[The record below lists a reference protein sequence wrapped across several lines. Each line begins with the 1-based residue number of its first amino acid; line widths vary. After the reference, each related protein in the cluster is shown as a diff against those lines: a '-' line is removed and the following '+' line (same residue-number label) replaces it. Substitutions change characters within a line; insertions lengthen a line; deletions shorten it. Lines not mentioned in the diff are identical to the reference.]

1 MGSSKRLV
9 LIIQPE
15 LFMKKTVV
23 ITSAFVIAL
32 FAGLS
37 SIPQVRSFVHGIA
50 PSLGIEGGTS
60 SARTPSISTLDLQ
73 ATLESQN
80 PNAESASAEVVGKL
94 VEIDQTTS
102 EPENLPPASFLL
114 NEVQESNI
122 RLAQSTEP
130 ARTLNAVQS
139 LPVVNR
145 TPKLSSFEQV
155 TDEGVQVPSASSG
168 GTIIDSSATLIFLND
183 ITVPA
188 QADGIITNLQVD
200 EGSMVR
206 KGDPI
211 YQLDPRLANAE
222 IAVQSKELEQAKL
235 KYEDVS
241 NLEFSKLAH
250 KVAITE
256 FQISNNLVTK
266 QAEDEMTNKKKELEA
281 EKARLQVV
289 VSEME
294 KRKDLTL
301 VGVSEAKLDAAK
313 VQLDV
318 RSFAAPWD
326 GIVSKIDKRQSAY
339 VRAGEPILQLTDMRR
354 IRVKGEFTVTTGV
367 PPHLVLNSPA
377 RVIIEVAPG
386 VEESVD
392 GVVGFVS
399 PKAVSLNQYPYWI
412 EIDNRLL
419 PDGQYL
425 FRGVM
430 RARVEIQPR
439 RQ

>member
-1 MGSSKRLV
+1 
-9 LIIQPE
+9 
-15 LFMKKTVV
+15 
-23 ITSAFVIAL
+23 
-32 FAGLS
+32 
-37 SIPQVRSFVHGIA
+37 
-50 PSLGIEGGTS
+50 
-60 SARTPSISTLDLQ
+60 
-73 ATLESQN
+73 
-80 PNAESASAEVVGKL
+80 L
-94 VEIDQTTS
+94 VEIDQ
-102 EPENLPPASFLL
+102 LPSQSNNFLK
-114 NEVQESNI
+114 NEEQESHI

-130 ARTLNAVQS
+130 ARTLNAIQT
-139 LPVVNR
+139 LPTVGR
-145 TPKLSSFEQV
+145 TTKLSSFEQT
-155 TDEGVQVPSASSG
+155 TDDGVQVPSASSNG
-168 GTIIDSSATLIFLND
+168 LIIDPSATLVFMNNIS
-183 ITVPA
+183 VPA

-235 KYEDVS
+235 KFEDTS
-241 NLEFSKLAH
+241 NLDFSKLAH
-250 KVAITE
+250 EVAITE
-256 FQISNNLVTK
+256 YQISNNLVTK
-266 QAEDEMTNKKKELEA
+266 QAEDEMTNKKKALEA

-289 VSEME
+289 VSEMD

-313 VQLDV
+313 VQLDL

-354 IRVKGEFTVTTGV
+354 IRVKGEFTVTAGV

-377 RVIIEVAPG
+377 KVIIEIAPG

-392 GVVGFVS
+392 GIVGFVS
-399 PKAVSLNQYPYWI
+399 PSALSLNQYPYWI

-425 FRGVM
+425 FRGGM

>member
-1 MGSSKRLV
+1 MGSSERLV

-15 LFMKKTVV
+15 LFMKKTF
-23 ITSAFVIAL
+23 IISSAFAVAL

-37 SIPQVRSFVHGIA
+37 SIPQVRSLVNGVI

-60 SARTPSISTLDLQ
+60 NTKVPSISTLELQ
-73 ATLESQN
+73 AAQELQYSN
-80 PNAESASAEVVGKL
+80 MESARADSLGKL
-94 VEIDQTTS
+94 VEIDQ
-102 EPENLPPASFLL
+102 LPSQHNNFLK
-114 NEVQESNI
+114 NEEQESHI

-130 ARTLNAVQS
+130 ARTLNAVQT
-139 LPVVNR
+139 LPTVGR
-145 TPKLSSFEQV
+145 TAKLSSFEQT
-155 TDEGVQVPSASSG
+155 TDGGVQVPSASSNG
-168 GTIIDSSATLIFLND
+168 LIIDPSATLIFMND
-183 ITVPA
+183 ISVPA

-235 KYEDVS
+235 KFEDTS
-241 NLEFSKLAH
+241 NLDFSKLAH
-250 KVAITE
+250 EVAITE
-256 FQISNNLVTK
+256 YQISNNLVTK
-266 QAEDEMTNKKKELEA
+266 QAEDEMTNKKKALEA

-289 VSEME
+289 VSEMD

-313 VQLDV
+313 VQLDL

-354 IRVKGEFTVTTGV
+354 IRVKGEFTVTAGV

-377 RVIIEVAPG
+377 KVIIEIAPG

-392 GVVGFVS
+392 GIVGFVS
-399 PKAVSLNQYPYWI
+399 PSAVSLNQYPYWI

>member
-1 MGSSKRLV
+1 
-9 LIIQPE
+9 
-15 LFMKKTVV
+15 MKKTFIVS
-23 ITSAFVIAL
+23 SAVAIAL
-32 FAGLS
+32 LAGLS
-37 SIPQVRSFVHGIA
+37 SVPQVRTFVHGLV
-50 PSLGIEGGTS
+50 PSLGVEGGVATKETTPTATLPLGDMRSFQEANLSVTEQDFKGQLVDIDQPTS
-60 SARTPSISTLDLQ
+60 SAPEL
-73 ATLESQN
+73 ATVAHSKSEESK
-80 PNAESASAEVVGKL
+80 PRVL
-94 VEIDQTTS
+94 
-102 EPENLPPASFLL
+102 
-114 NEVQESNI
+114 
-122 RLAQSTEP
+122 LAQSTEP
-130 ARTLNAVQS
+130 ARSLNVVQTAV
-139 LPVVNR
+139 PNDR
-145 TPKLSSFEQV
+145 MTKLSSFEQV
-155 TDEGVQVPSASSG
+155 PNEGVQVPAVSSSG
-168 GTIIDSSATLIFLND
+168 TLIDAGATLVFVND

-200 EGSMVR
+200 EGNMVR

-222 IAVQSKELEQAKL
+222 ISVQSKELDQAKL
-235 KYEDVS
+235 KYEDTS

-256 FQISNNLVTK
+256 YQISNNLVTK

-313 VQLDV
+313 VQLDL
-318 RSFAAPWD
+318 RSFVAPWD
-326 GIVSKIDKRQSAY
+326 GIVSEIKNRQSAY
-339 VRAGEPILQLTDMRR
+339 VRAGEPILQLTDMRK
-354 IRVKGEFTVTTGV
+354 IRVKGQVDVSSGV
-367 PPHLVLNSPA
+367 APHLVLNSPA
-377 RVIIEVAPG
+377 RVVIEVAPG
-386 VEESVD
+386 VEETVE
-392 GVVGFVS
+392 GVVGYVAPS
-399 PKAVSLNQYPYWI
+399 AKIANRYPYWI

-430 RARVEIQPR
+430 KARVEIQPR

>member
-1 MGSSKRLV
+1 
-9 LIIQPE
+9 
-15 LFMKKTVV
+15 MKKTFV

-37 SIPQVRSFVHGIA
+37 SIPQVRSFVHEIA
-50 PSLGIEGGTS
+50 PSLGIEGGVS
-60 SARTPSISTLDLQ
+60 SARATPTSTSEQ
-73 ATLESQN
+73 KTSQEPAL
-80 PNAESASAEVVGKL
+80 PNQESASAEFVGKL
-94 VEIDQTTS
+94 VEIDQTIS
-102 EPENLPPASFLL
+102 EPANLPPASYPE
-114 NEVQESNI
+114 NDAQESLV

-139 LPVVNR
+139 LPVANR

-155 TDEGVQVPSASSG
+155 TDEGVQVPSASSSG
-168 GTIIDSSATLIFLND
+168 KIVDASATLIFMND

-222 IAVQSKELEQAKL
+222 IAVQTKELEQARL

-250 KVAITE
+250 KVAVTE

-281 EKARLQVV
+281 EKARLQIT

-313 VQLDV
+313 VQLDL
-318 RSFAAPWD
+318 RSYTAPWD

-354 IRVKGEFTVTTGV
+354 IRVKGEFTVTAGV

-377 RVIIEVAPG
+377 KVIIEIAPG